1 MYRTPA
7 LYAIGRSVVPSAC
20 TNVPMKYV
28 LLELRTAAMQW
39 IRELGCLPSSVLQR
53 QSAVPGSMQ
62 YNITTNACARE
73 ERQASKPPLSNDRLH
88 QPTHTIHSSAQ
99 LPINPSSHKITLFT
113 PKIPVSA
120 QLSHAPALMF
130 RTRSGTFA
138 SERFVPLSPILLIDT
153 YLD

>member
-7 LYAIGRSVVPSAC
+7 LYAIGRSIVPSAC

-113 PKIPVSA
+113 PKALRFSPAMMRHHVSN
-120 QLSHAPALMF
+120 SVWNFRKRTIRPAV
-130 RTRSGTFA
+130 TD
-138 SERFVPLSPILLIDT
+138 IID
-153 YLD
+153 